1 MMIHEEMQPL
11 RVRINKVKAVVT
23 KDKRIYFSYSVA
35 TQLFMSFST
44 NIPVPKGPLG
54 VVIL

>member
-11 RVRINKVKAVVT
+11 RVRINKVKTAVT

-35 TQLFMSFST
+35 TLLIMSFST
-44 NIPVPKGPLG
+44 NIPVPKGPLD